1 MIECEGVA
9 PLYASPSEGEP
20 IYVISRGKAPPVC
33 TVTAEE
39 DDWLFV
45 SYTDFRRHEAYEGWV
60 PRSYEREYEKYLL
73 YVASDSELTDESAEW
88 LLELYIYADAFPY
101 YIFDSCEM
109 LRYDDGSPII
119 FDDGSVAAYS
129 YTVDG
134 IETME
139 DYCSLVGEF
148 LTGEVYENVRRSCET
163 ARFNGLENDGGRPRF
178 YPNYAMGFYAPSFES
193 LERLDDGSYYIHVS
207 SDSPE
212 EPETV
217 EYKLLVVEENGRY
230 KIAGA
235 V

>member
-9 PLYASPSEGEP
+9 SLYASPSEGEP
-20 IYVISRGKAPPVC
+20 IYVISCGKAPPVC

-39 DDWLFV
+39 GDWLFV

-60 PRSYEREYEKYLL
+60 PRSYEREYEKYLP

-109 LRYDDGSPII
+109 LRY
-119 FDDGSVAAYS
+119 DDGSVAAYS

-178 YPNYAMGFYAPSFES
+178 YPNYAMSFYAPSFES

-207 SDSPE
+207 SDSPSE
-212 EPETV
+212 SETV
-217 EYKLLVVEENGRY
+217 EYRLLVVEENGRY